1 MDTNRNKRGDY
12 KMARDIRVA
21 FKLAED
27 KKVLLQQYAD
37 SYGVTMSALCALIVG
52 QWLYQ
57 QEKIAKPIID
67 SVSDVVKEAVRKEIE
82 NRESLETDRK

>member
-37 SYGVTMSALCALIVG
+37 SYGITMSALCAMVIG

-67 SVSDVVKEAVRKEIE
+67 SVSEVVKEAVRKEIE
-82 NRESLETDRK
+82 NRGIARSRP